1 MEVGMNVE
9 TILQTK
15 GDRLATVPADAT
27 IEAATAQL
35 KAEGIGALVVSSDG
49 ETLEGILSERDIVR
63 GLVGHGA
70 ELLAMPVSAIMT
82 KEVTCCVASDSVD
95 DLMAVM
101 SESRIR
107 HLPILDDGKL
117 KGIIS
122 IGDVV
127 KARLNELQNEADAL
141 REYIA
146 M

>member
-1 MEVGMNVE
+1 MNVE

-27 IEAATAQL
+27 VETALLQL
-35 KAEGIGALVVSSDG
+35 KAEGVGALVVSGDG
-49 ETLEGILSERDIVR
+49 ETLDGILSERDIVR

-70 ELLAMPVSAIMT
+70 DLLAMPVSAIMT
-82 KEVTCCVASDSVD
+82 KEVTCCAAADSVD
-95 DLMAVM
+95 DVMAVM
-101 SESRIR
+101 TESRIR
-107 HLPILDDGKL
+107 HLPILKDGKL

-127 KARLNELQNEADAL
+127 KARLTELQNEADAL